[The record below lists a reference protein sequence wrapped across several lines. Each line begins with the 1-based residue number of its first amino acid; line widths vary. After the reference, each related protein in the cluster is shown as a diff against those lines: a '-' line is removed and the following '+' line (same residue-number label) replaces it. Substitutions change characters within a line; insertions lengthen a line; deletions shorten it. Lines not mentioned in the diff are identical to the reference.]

1 MKGKLWWIGMFLL
14 LFFGSMSSVYAQ
26 CGASLSSCKTCHEV
40 KRAMPVMTKGDW
52 HKDHSFGDF
61 CEFCHG
67 GNTASKVQAEAHE
80 GINMIPVK
88 TPGNTCSSCHP
99 DDYNDR
105 AQTYAEILNV
115 EIDESGGGAEQT
127 ASNDVATDAPAE
139 EKSSGESTNIAKS
152 EPVTSVSVP
161 SGGEV
166 VDFNELLNE
175 DPDEHPINTGNAIL
189 IVLII
194 GLSIVFLGMYWG
206 FNRDEIKAKVKK
218 IADETSDA
226 DDESQTLSSDESRDE
241 LIAVLERRP
250 NLRQLFYQL
259 QDADPLVID
268 ALISITSQNGESEK
282 LIKSLG
288 RVDMELLKRM
298 QTLNDSELD
307 VLLTLARK
315 M

>member
-1 MKGKLWWIGMFLL
+1 MKRKLWWIGMLTLL
-14 LFFGSMSSVYAQ
+14 LFGGISSVYAQ

-40 KRAMPVMTKGDW
+40 KRAMPVMTEGDW

-67 GNTASKVQAEAHE
+67 GNTASKVKAEAHE
-80 GINMIPVK
+80 GINMLPVK

-115 EIDESGGGAEQT
+115 EIDESGGAEQT
-127 ASNDVATDAPAE
+127 ASNDVASDAPAE
-139 EKSSGESTNIAKS
+139 KKASSESTTVAKT

-161 SGGEV
+161 TGGEV
-166 VDFNELLNE
+166 VDFNELLKE
-175 DPDEHPINTGNAIL
+175 DPEEHPINTGNAIL

-206 FNRDEIKAKVKK
+206 FNRDEIKSKVKK
-218 IADETSDA
+218 IADEPSDS
-226 DDESQTLSSDESRDE
+226 DDESQTIPSDESRDE

-250 NLRQLFYQL
+250 NLKQLFYQL
-259 QDADPLVID
+259 KDADPLVID

-288 RVDMELLKRM
+288 RVDMELLKKM
-298 QTLNDSELD
+298 QTLKDGELD
-307 VLLTLARK
+307 VLLALARK

>member
-1 MKGKLWWIGMFLL
+1 MKGKLWWTGIFLL

-40 KRAMPVMTKGDW
+40 KRTMPVMTKGDW

-115 EIDESGGGAEQT
+115 EIDESGGAVQT
-127 ASNDVATDAPAE
+127 TSNDVITDAPTE
-139 EKSSGESTNIAKS
+139 EMSSGESTAVAKS

-161 SGGEV
+161 SSGEV
-166 VDFNELLNE
+166 VDFNELLKE
-175 DPDEHPINTGNAIL
+175 DPEEHPINTGNAIL

-206 FNRDEIKAKVKK
+206 FNRDEIKSKVRK
-218 IADETSDA
+218 IADEPTD
-226 DDESQTLSSDESRDE
+226 SDEDSQVSATEISKDE
-241 LIAVLERRP
+241 FIAVLERRP

-259 QDADPLVID
+259 KDADPLVVD
-268 ALISITSQNGESEK
+268 ALISITSQNRESEK

-288 RVDMELLKRM
+288 RIDIDLLKKM
-298 QTLNDSELD
+298 QTLKEGELD
-307 VLLTLARK
+307 VLLALARK